1 MSAQLVDRRP
11 EGPRGWLLSVAVP
24 AAQALAYTAP
34 GQYCRLGVSGEGGY
48 FAIASAPGTSPFEFY
63 IQPAGGVSDRL
74 VALEVGAALEVAEP
88 MGPGFGLDRVLAS
101 PGPVWVLAAG
111 SGLSG
116 VRAALGVLA
125 GRSVHLLVGVREEAD
140 LIFASEIN
148 ALRARGLDVEV
159 VESRPAHGAGRYVQ
173 QVLAA
178 RAPDLRDAWV
188 LACGPDGMV
197 AACRDGCASLGL
209 PAERFLLNY

>member
-24 AAQALAYTAP
+24 AEQAAAYTAP

-125 GRSVHLLVGVREEAD
+125 GRSVHLLVGVKFKQ
-140 LIFASEIN
+140 LYSEPPGPSGGGHLLRSFK
-148 ALRARGLDVEV
+148 AKGCWVLSGHTQSPPPSRVRARPHH
-159 VESRPAHGAGRYVQ
+159 PAPSH
-173 QVLAA
+173 
-178 RAPDLRDAWV
+178 
-188 LACGPDGMV
+188 
-197 AACRDGCASLGL
+197 
-209 PAERFLLNY
+209 